1 MIGALAAR
9 TLASGNISTNHHL
22 IVLKSSQSSDLR
34 VGTLYAMRQARRV
47 NALCHG
53 AESRGL
59 LITHPEI
66 GRVVEL
72 PPALL
77 ISEDMKYSEPL
88 L

>member
-1 MIGALAAR
+1 
-9 TLASGNISTNHHL
+9 
-22 IVLKSSQSSDLR
+22 
-34 VGTLYAMRQARRV
+34 MRQARRV

-53 AESRGL
+53 AESKGL